1 MTRDEIKLV
10 AFILYALRIGVAAKH
25 WRSSQGVT
33 SRQPP
38 PASHAP
44 AKPPYIFKT
53 PKEAREAHAR
63 SAQSTGE

>member
-10 AFILYALRIGVAAKH
+10 AFILFALLIGVAAKH
-25 WRSSQGVT
+25 WRSSQSTT
-33 SRQPP
+33 SLQPS
-38 PASHAP
+38 PAHRAP